1 MDTEAPSSAP
11 RAQRPRLSLLIA
23 LGVVAV
29 LAFVAWR
36 MGSPSPAAPAPV
48 ASNSPGPTT
57 PGKPN
62 SPIDPSML
70 EVDLEALEAERPAP
84 GDSERNPFR
93 FQPKAAP
100 PPPPTS
106 VEERPEVAEPT
117 GPPPPPPPPPVPPIP
132 LKFIGIIESP
142 EVAKKIAAFTDCR
155 STYQVAEGDTIAG
168 QYRLVK
174 LGVESAV
181 VEYLNGKG
189 RTTLRMG
196 GQECVGK

>member
-1 MDTEAPSSAP
+1 MDTEAPSTAA
-11 RAQRPRLSLLIA
+11 RAQRPRSALLIA
-23 LGVVAV
+23 LGIVAI

-36 MGSPSPAAPAPV
+36 MGNRPPTAGPAPV
-48 ASNSPGPTT
+48 ASNPQRPTT
-57 PGKPN
+57 PGQPN
-62 SPIDPSML
+62 APIDPSML
-70 EVDLEALEAERPAP
+70 EVHLESLEAERPAP

-100 PPPPTS
+100 PPPPDTAA
-106 VEERPEVAEPT
+106 RPEVTAPT
-117 GPPPPPPPPPVPPIP
+117 GPPPPPPPPTIPPIP

-142 EVAKKIAAFTDCR
+142 ELAKKIAAFTDCR